1 MKALEGRSVR
11 LSRTF
16 ARALGVLSLL
26 GWTVPVQATTLI
38 PLTLSQ
44 QIKKADLVLYVRVLG
59 VVQENRT
66 LGKETLPWQVYTLEV
81 LESLVGDAATLPQ
94 KDGKP
99 TLSVL
104 GGADLTLEGA
114 PTLKAPLNKDPGGEY
129 ILMLYK
135 GSFDSPFVGFNQG
148 VYPALSG
155 KVQNS
160 PRNLTALG
168 DTDLQ
173 VFKNKVIVL
182 KGNP

>member
-1 MKALEGRSVR
+1 MSALESR
-11 LSRTF
+11 LKSF
-16 ARALGVLSLL
+16 ARAALSVSFFSLSFAA
-26 GWTVPVQATTLI
+26 QATTLV

-44 QIKKADLVLYVRVLG
+44 QIKKADLVLYVRILS

-81 LESLVGDAATLPQ
+81 LESLVGDASALPQ

-104 GGADLTLEGA
+104 GGADFTLEGA
-114 PTLKAPLNKDPGGEY
+114 PTLTAPANKDPGGEY

-148 VYPALSG
+148 VYPTLSG
-155 KVQNS
+155 KVQNY
-160 PRNLTALG
+160 PGNRTELG
-168 DTDLQ
+168 DTDLK

-182 KGNP
+182 RGGQ

>member
-1 MKALEGRSVR
+1 MNALESR
-11 LSRTF
+11 LKTL
-16 ARALGVLSLL
+16 ARAAVSLSLL
-26 GWTVPVQATTLI
+26 SLSFAAQATTLV

-44 QIKKADLVLYVRVLG
+44 QIKKADLVLYVRILG

-81 LESLVGDAATLPQ
+81 LESLVGDASALPQ

-114 PTLKAPLNKDPGGEY
+114 PALKAPLNKDPGGEY

-148 VYPALSG
+148 VYPAVSG
-155 KVQNS
+155 KVQNY
-160 PRNLTALG
+160 PGNRTELG
-168 DTDLQ
+168 DTDLK

-182 KGNP
+182 WGSQ

>member
-1 MKALEGRSVR
+1 MNTLESR
-11 LSRTF
+11 LKTF
-16 ARALGVLSLL
+16 ARAAVSLSLL
-26 GWTVPVQATTLI
+26 SFTAQATTLV

-81 LESLVGDAATLPQ
+81 LESLVGDASALTQ

-99 TLSVL
+99 TLSIL

-114 PTLKAPLNKDPGGEY
+114 PTLKAPLGKDPGGEY

-148 VYPALSG
+148 VYPAVGG
-155 KVQNS
+155 KVQNY
-160 PRNLTALG
+160 PGNRTELG
-168 DTDLQ
+168 DTDLK

-182 KGNP
+182 RGSQ